1 MGCPLVHAVDYE
13 RLPSVKGL
21 THLSRLS
28 LGRRSPF
35 SVSHGSCGLCLHLV
49 SQLQEPDQDPV
60 LAIQMPL
67 KYGWIERGKHRR
79 PWPKSTSSN
88 GKRSPPGSRA
98 CSLSWLGYFL
108 PRERAS
114 RVRRGTIPFR
124 ASFTHAQRPRTR
136 SIRIPNSCSPSL
148 EWFFLLFSRY

>member
-1 MGCPLVHAVDYE
+1 MGCPLVHTVDYE

-21 THLSRLS
+21 THLSRLR

-35 SVSHGSCGLCLHLV
+35 SVNHGSCGLCLHLV

-88 GKRSPPGSRA
+88 GKRSPPGSRP
-98 CSLSWLGYFL
+98 CSLSWLAYFFPPHPPPRL
-108 PRERAS
+108 PR
-114 RVRRGTIPFR
+114 VTLPFQPP
-124 ASFTHAQRPRTR
+124 FPPTQP
-136 SIRIPNSCSPSL
+136 PP
-148 EWFFLLFSRY
+148 